1 MTKYDNNIVL
11 LHGIVT
17 VYSQSRDFQ
26 VDVWSTGIT
35 LMEMCQGE
43 PPLMDKPPLRA
54 LLLITTQVCN
64 VARMVLVVVK
74 HLIQ

>member
-54 LLLITTQVCN
+54 LLLITTQVCSDSRIN
-64 VARMVLVVVK
+64 VLAVD
-74 HLIQ
+74 